1 MLVGLAL
8 LYKTIVEWERKI
20 KEYRQLKI
28 LGYSK
33 EEIINIIYKENILFF
48 GVGLMLPV
56 ILLLS
61 NFIVYIIAGYF
72 SSVFSLFLII
82 SAVGPITII
91 GILAT
96 IRNKNKIIKE
106 IYPVE

>member
-48 GVGLMLPV
+48 GN
-56 ILLLS
+56 IDDE
-61 NFIVYIIAGYF
+61 NI
-72 SSVFSLFLII
+72 
-82 SAVGPITII
+82 
-91 GILAT
+91 
-96 IRNKNKIIKE
+96 KNE
-106 IYPVE
+106 LYG